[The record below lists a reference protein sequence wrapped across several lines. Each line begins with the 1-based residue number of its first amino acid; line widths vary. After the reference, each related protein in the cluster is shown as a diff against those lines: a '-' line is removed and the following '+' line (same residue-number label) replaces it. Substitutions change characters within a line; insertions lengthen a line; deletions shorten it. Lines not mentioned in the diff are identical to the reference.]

1 MKTTMKHKN
10 EKPKIIQQSLDN
22 ENQLSTP
29 MKQENETK
37 QWKRKLKHRNDTQQ
51 WKTAIVLQW
60 KNNESQEW
68 KTTIVQQSYNNRTA
82 KKNN

>member
-1 MKTTMKHKN
+1 MKSSSRTTMKTTMKHKN

-37 QWKRKLKHRNDTQQ
+37 Q
-51 WKTAIVLQW
+51 
-60 KNNESQEW
+60 
-68 KTTIVQQSYNNRTA
+68 
-82 KKNN
+82 